1 MDNEFEPPRKTGIIF
16 QGGLMLV
23 LGIVGGYFFYQATQ
37 DPVGVNF
44 LFNMLIALVLFAPL
58 PLLGYRLYALVNAG
72 YILHRDGLM
81 IRWGLRREDIPLDTI
96 EWIRPANEV
105 GYRLPLPWLRWPGA
119 VLGRRVVSELGDVE
133 YLGADTAHLILVAT
147 PGKVFAISPE
157 NSKSFMKNYRR
168 VNELGSLTRLDAQSV
183 YPRVFISQVLEDQL
197 ARWLVIAGFLMGL
210 LLLAVNIIAI
220 PGLDTI
226 PWVDPG
232 TTAPAER
239 LLLLPVLNGL
249 IWLSNLAIGTLLYRR
264 GGDKLIAAYLL
275 WGTSSLTGILMML
288 GSLMLIF

>member
-1 MDNEFEPPRKTGIIF
+1 MDSEFQPPRRTGIFF
-16 QGGLMLV
+16 QGGLILV
-23 LGIVGGYFFYQATQ
+23 LGAVGGYFFTLATL

-44 LFNMLIALVLFAPL
+44 LLNMLIALVLFAPL
-58 PLLGYRLYALVNAG
+58 PLLGYRLYALVNAS
-72 YILHRDGLM
+72 YLLRRDGLM

-119 VLGRRVVSELGDVE
+119 VLGRRVISELGDVE
-133 YLGADTAHLILVAT
+133 YLGADMAHLILVAT

-157 NSKSFMKNYRR
+157 DTKSFMVTFRR
-168 VNELGSLTRLDAQSV
+168 VNELGSLTPLEAQSV
-183 YPRVFISQVLEDQL
+183 YPRVFIGRVLEDHI
-197 ARWLVIAGFLMGL
+197 ARWLVLVGFLIGL
-210 LLLAVNIIAI
+210 VLLAITVIAI

-226 PWVDPG
+226 DWVDPG

-249 IWLSNLAIGTLLYRR
+249 IWLSNLALGTLLYRR
-264 GGDKLIAAYLL
+264 GGDKRIAAYLL
-275 WGTSSLTGILMML
+275 WGTSGLTGVLMML

>member
-1 MDNEFEPPRKTGIIF
+1 MDNEFQPPRRAGIFF
-16 QGGLMLV
+16 QGGLILV
-23 LGIVGGYFFYQATQ
+23 LGIIGGYFFYQATQ

-44 LFNMLIALVLFAPL
+44 LLNMLIALVLFAPL

-72 YILHRDGLM
+72 YILRRDGLM
-81 IRWGLRREDIPLDTI
+81 IRWGLRREDIPLEII

-119 VLGRRVVSELGDVE
+119 VLGRRGVSELGDVE

-157 NSKSFMKNYRR
+157 NAKSFMANFRR
-168 VNELGSLTRLDAQSV
+168 INELGSLTRLDAQSV
-183 YPRVFISQVLEDQL
+183 YPQVFIGQVLEDKL
-197 ARWLVIAGFLMGL
+197 ARWLVIVGFIIGL
-210 LLLAVNIIAI
+210 LLLAVTVIAI

-226 PWVDPG
+226 AWVEPG
-232 TTAPAER
+232 STAPAER

-264 GGDKLIAAYLL
+264 GGDKRIAAYLL
-275 WGTSSLTGILMML
+275 WGTSGLTGVLLML